1 MAKPGTTGIKR
12 IIKAFGFAW
21 LGYIAAFKHE
31 AAFRQEL
38 LAVIVMTPL
47 AIIFAP
53 GWLEMALLIGS
64 LFLVVIVE
72 LLNSAIEAVVDR
84 VGDDYH
90 HLAGRAKDMAAAA
103 VLTSILSAGA
113 IWGIILIPAFIDYL
127 NG

>member
-1 MAKPGTTGIKR
+1 MAKPGKTGIRR
-12 IIKAFGFAW
+12 IIDAFGYAMR
-21 LGYIAAFKHE
+21 GYIAAFKHE

-113 IWGIILIPAFIDYL
+113 IWGIILIPEFIDYL